1 MKSTIIFI
9 FSLIVLNLSGQNIH
23 HQMISSQ
30 GSSSLT
36 SSGLIVNQTIGQQSI
51 TGSFTGSF
59 SVQQGFQQSYWY
71 NYLSNSNPILV
82 SVSPNPF
89 QELIQFSISNLRNE
103 KIAMTSPV
111 AMKLED
117 SVTMMFM
124 VPHKLEKEMLPK
136 PNQSNIEFREEPAK
150 TVAAIS
156 FEGWA
161 NDEKIEKYK
170 EKLKVALDTKGI
182 KYSNLFYFLGY
193 NAPYEVFNRKN
204 EVIVE
209 LRDEALDREKTIN

>member
-1 MKSTIIFI
+1 MKSTITFI
-9 FSLIVLNLSGQNIH
+9 FSLVVLNLSGQNIH

-36 SSGLIVNQTIGQQSI
+36 GSGLIVNQTIGQQSI

-103 KIAMTSPV
+103 KIAIQV
-111 AMKLED
+111 FDINGKVVYVKEHFVENKLITINL
-117 SVTMMFM
+117 S
-124 VPHKLEKEMLPK
+124 KLSAGMYL
-136 PNQSNIEFREEPAK
+136 
-150 TVAAIS
+150 V
-156 FEGWA
+156 
-161 NDEKIEKYK
+161 
-170 EKLKVALDTKGI
+170 KL
-182 KYSNLFYFLGY
+182 
-193 NAPYEVFNRKN
+193 NRKDFN
-204 EVIVE
+204 HFSKII
-209 LRDEALDREKTIN
+209 KK

>member
-36 SSGLIVNQTIGQQSI
+36 GSGLIVNQTIGQQSI

-103 KIAMTSPV
+103 KIAIQV
-111 AMKLED
+111 FDINGKVVYVKEHFVENKLI
-117 SVTMMFM
+117 TIN
-124 VPHKLEKEMLPK
+124 L
-136 PNQSNIEFREEPAK
+136 
-150 TVAAIS
+150 
-156 FEGWA
+156 
-161 NDEKIEKYK
+161 
-170 EKLKVALDTKGI
+170 
-182 KYSNLFYFLGY
+182 SNLSAGMYL
-193 NAPYEVFNRKN
+193 VKLNRKDFN
-204 EVIVE
+204 HFSKII
-209 LRDEALDREKTIN
+209 KK

>member
-9 FSLIVLNLSGQNIH
+9 FSLVVLNLSGQNIH

-82 SVSPNPF
+82 SAYPNPF
-89 QELIQFSISNLRNE
+89 QELIQFSLSNLKNG
-103 KIAMTSPV
+103 KIAIQV
-111 AMKLED
+111 FDINGKVVYIKNHFVENNL
-117 SVTMMFM
+117 
-124 VPHKLEKEMLPK
+124 
-136 PNQSNIEFREEPAK
+136 I
-150 TVAAIS
+150 TV
-156 FEGWA
+156 
-161 NDEKIEKYK
+161 D
-170 EKLKVALDTKGI
+170 L
-182 KYSNLFYFLGY
+182 SNLSDGMYL
-193 NAPYEVFNRKN
+193 VKLNRKDFN
-204 EVIVE
+204 HFSKII
-209 LRDEALDREKTIN
+209 KK

>member
-9 FSLIVLNLSGQNIH
+9 FSLVVLNLSGQNIH

-36 SSGLIVNQTIGQQSI
+36 GSGLIVNQTIGQQSI

-82 SVSPNPF
+82 SASPNPF

-103 KIAMTSPV
+103 KIAIQV
-111 AMKLED
+111 FDINGKVLYVKEHFVENKLI
-117 SVTMMFM
+117 TIN
-124 VPHKLEKEMLPK
+124 L
-136 PNQSNIEFREEPAK
+136 
-150 TVAAIS
+150 
-156 FEGWA
+156 
-161 NDEKIEKYK
+161 
-170 EKLKVALDTKGI
+170 
-182 KYSNLFYFLGY
+182 SNLSAGMYL
-193 NAPYEVFNRKN
+193 VKLNRKDFN
-204 EVIVE
+204 HFSKII
-209 LRDEALDREKTIN
+209 KK

>member
-9 FSLIVLNLSGQNIH
+9 FSLVVLNLSGQNIH

-36 SSGLIVNQTIGQQSI
+36 GSGLIVNQTIGQQSI

-82 SVSPNPF
+82 SASPNPF

-103 KIAMTSPV
+103 KIAIQV
-111 AMKLED
+111 FDINGKVLYVKEHFVENKLI
-117 SVTMMFM
+117 TIN
-124 VPHKLEKEMLPK
+124 L
-136 PNQSNIEFREEPAK
+136 
-150 TVAAIS
+150 
-156 FEGWA
+156 
-161 NDEKIEKYK
+161 
-170 EKLKVALDTKGI
+170 
-182 KYSNLFYFLGY
+182 SNLSAGMYLVKL
-193 NAPYEVFNRKN
+193 NSKDFNHFSK
-204 EVIVE
+204 II
-209 LRDEALDREKTIN
+209 KK

>member
-103 KIAMTSPV
+103 KIAIQV
-111 AMKLED
+111 FDINGKVLYVKEHFVENKLI
-117 SVTMMFM
+117 TIN
-124 VPHKLEKEMLPK
+124 L
-136 PNQSNIEFREEPAK
+136 
-150 TVAAIS
+150 
-156 FEGWA
+156 
-161 NDEKIEKYK
+161 
-170 EKLKVALDTKGI
+170 
-182 KYSNLFYFLGY
+182 SNLSAGMYLVKL
-193 NAPYEVFNRKN
+193 NSKDFNHFSK
-204 EVIVE
+204 II
-209 LRDEALDREKTIN
+209 KK

>member
-103 KIAMTSPV
+103 KIAIQV
-111 AMKLED
+111 FDINGK
-117 SVTMMFM
+117 V
-124 VPHKLEKEMLPK
+124 VYVKEHFVE
-136 PNQSNIEFREEPAK
+136 N
-150 TVAAIS
+150 
-156 FEGWA
+156 
-161 NDEKIEKYK
+161 
-170 EKLKVALDTKGI
+170 KLKLT
-182 KYSNLFYFLGY
+182 
-193 NAPYEVFNRKN
+193 
-204 EVIVE
+204 
-209 LRDEALDREKTIN
+209 T